1 MPISLFEK
9 WITDHG
15 IPMVVTLLVIF
26 LIFKYFLKRIDFPTK
41 NSCTPAIKNLQ
52 DEVVILGKKVEANTT
67 QVNTCQQTLISL
79 KGFLSGVYFR
89 NRGMDD
95 E

>member
-1 MPISLFEK
+1 MTPTTIEN
-9 WITDHG
+9 WITAHG

-26 LIFKYFLKRIDFPTK
+26 LIFKYFLKQIESP
-41 NSCTPAIKNLQ
+41 N
-52 DEVVILGKKVEANTT
+52 KKDNTSIEFLTNKIITLSTQIEKNTT
-67 QVNTCQQTLISL
+67 TVSTCQQTLVSL
-79 KGFLSGVYFR
+79 KSFLSGVYFR